1 MRDDR
6 LDGGAG
12 NDTLN
17 TVGFTIVELRKCSP
31 IERRHGSVPTLETM
45 VDGTLDY
52 REPRRQSFRAA
63 N

>member
-1 MRDDR
+1 MREDR

-31 IERRHGSVPTLETM
+31 IERRHGSVPTMETI
-45 VDGTLDY
+45 VDGTL
-52 REPRRQSFRAA
+52 E
-63 N
+63 